1 MTSGI
6 TRKTIMEDDKI
17 QPLLDRKHRSFVI
30 SDFSV
35 RDIPVALLAFAMIS
49 IASVVLGLAVESL
62 PSFCRGF
69 LFGFAVTLAAVV
81 GLSLLLRK
89 KDR

>member
-1 MTSGI
+1 
-6 TRKTIMEDDKI
+6 MEDNEI
-17 QPLLDRKHRSFVI
+17 QPLPDRKHRSFVI

-62 PSFCRGF
+62 PSFWRGF
-69 LFGFAVTLAAVV
+69 LFGIAVALAAVV
-81 GLSLLLRK
+81 GVSLLLRK
-89 KDR
+89 DK